1 MPHITQEELDDYLI
15 KYPNVLEDF
24 LNTLNL
30 RQPELTKKARRERNR
45 LSGLPAGSKS
55 ITKHPRRKRMPNSR
69 LGNPKSANEAS
80 GRKSR
85 RGRRGRKGRKT
96 RKHRT

>member
-1 MPHITQEELDDYLI
+1 MIKNPDVLD
-15 KYPNVLEDF
+15 DF
-24 LNTLNL
+24 LNTLKQ
-30 RQPELTKKARRERNR
+30 RHPELTKKARREQNR

-55 ITKHPRRKRMPNSR
+55 VAKHHRRQRTPSIR

-85 RGRRGRKGRKT
+85 RGRRGRRGRKT

>member
-1 MPHITQEELDDYLI
+1 MSHITQEELDDYLN
-15 KYPNVLEDF
+15 KYPNVLEEF

-30 RQPELTKKARRERNR
+30 RRPEPTKKARREQNR

-55 ITKHPRRKRMPNSR
+55 ITKNPRRQRMPSIR

-85 RGRRGRKGRKT
+85 RGRRGRKT